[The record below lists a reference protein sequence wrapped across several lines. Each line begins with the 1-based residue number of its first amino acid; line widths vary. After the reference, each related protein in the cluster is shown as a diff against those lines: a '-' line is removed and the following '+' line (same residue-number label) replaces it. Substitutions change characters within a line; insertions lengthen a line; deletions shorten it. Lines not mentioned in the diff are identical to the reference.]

1 VLCFSAILTRSSID
15 LHTRCIRISILS
27 TVQVNPFERK
37 MSMYVKVNG
46 TRLFFDVVG
55 SSLQPTEE
63 AMQPKPTLIA
73 LHGGPGID
81 HSAFRPDFD
90 PLGEL
95 AQLIYVDLRGQ
106 GRSARQSNEYYQ
118 VGIMADDIADFC
130 AELGIEKPV
139 VLGVSFGGF
148 IALSLAVRHPELLG
162 GLILCSTVPAAR
174 GYDLDALEQL
184 AGKELREIA
193 GKEWVGRA
201 SEEEMRRFQAE
212 VLPHYWQYFQP
223 EYLNVFSKT
232 ILNEEIGPYMQAK
245 LGTEY
250 DVRAQLGSIT
260 IPTLVLHGRYDW
272 VCPFTEAQQMAE
284 QIPHA
289 RLHILE
295 HSRHVVH
302 HADLDEALKVIS
314 EFLR

>member
-1 VLCFSAILTRSSID
+1 M
-15 LHTRCIRISILS
+15 
-27 TVQVNPFERK
+27 K
-37 MSMYVKVNG
+37 
-46 TRLFFDVVG
+46 
-55 SSLQPTEE
+55 
-63 AMQPKPTLIA
+63 PKPTLIA
-73 LHGGPGID
+73 LHGGPGGD
-81 HSAFRPDFD
+81 HSLLRPDCD
-90 PLGEL
+90 PLGEV

-106 GRSARQSNEYYQ
+106 GRSARQSHEYYQ

-139 VLGVSFGGF
+139 VLGISFGGF

-162 GLILCSTVPAAR
+162 GLILFSTVPAAR

-193 GKEWVGRA
+193 GKEWVGQA
-201 SEEEMRRFQAE
+201 SEEEMRRFQEE
-212 VLPHYWQYFQP
+212 VFPHYWQDFQP
-223 EYLNVFSKT
+223 EYLSVFSKA

-250 DVRAQLGSIT
+250 DVRAQLGSIS
-260 IPTLVLHGRYDW
+260 IPTLVLHGRHDW
-272 VCPFTEAQQMAE
+272 VCPFREAQQMAE

-289 RLHILE
+289 QLHVLE

-302 HADLDEALKVIS
+302 GADLDEALKVIS
-314 EFLR
+314 EFLL